1 MYSCCVRFYLIGEEK
16 NAFDKIKNISPLEN
30 FTHKFYESVLPEV
43 PLIHEAD
50 VIIACIRGEDA
61 EKSVKTVISSK
72 KNDSELIVIA
82 EKESVPM
89 LMSMSESINDIWVLP
104 MSVEEV
110 CFRFSKW
117 QQSKKAKMDLWEN
130 SYFFEATMNS
140 SPNLIWFKT
149 KDGVHER
156 VNDSFCRTVNKTKQ
170 QVQGQRHAYIWD
182 VEEDDIAC
190 IESEREVM
198 NSGKILVSEE
208 SIQTKD
214 GQKLLTTYKSPLY
227 NCDGSVMGTV
237 GIGVDIT
244 REREFE
250 QEMMKKSRSLEK
262 VFTSLDCGVLCHSL
276 DGRRIIRINNAALR
290 ILGYESRQELEEVGF
305 NMVAA
310 SVLDEDK
317 VRIKERIMML
327 THEGDSINVEYRV
340 RNKEGKLIHVM
351 GNIKLLKENGELF
364 YQRFMLDITAQK
376 MQEQESERK
385 QAELIHAL
393 SIEYHLV
400 CYFNLDTGIGHS
412 LRIYNCKHDV
422 LDNIFP
428 IGHVLIL
435 EDSLGRYIDTC
446 VHEEDRE
453 MMHRVCSRRWLRE
466 QLNEKKMCTVNYKV
480 MCGDKLKYFQM
491 RAVRTGEETNQWG
504 IVMGFHN
511 VDDETRAEMEQK
523 SLLES
528 ALVQA
533 NRASEAKSVFLSNM
547 SHDIRTPMNAI
558 VGFTS
563 LALSHIDDNEK
574 TEEYLK
580 KIMVSGNH
588 LLSLINDILDMS
600 RIESGKMHIEE
611 APCSIPE
618 IVQGIQNILQED
630 INAKQQELIIE
641 TVDITDEYIFC
652 DKLRLNQ
659 VLLNLLNNSVKYT
672 NSGGKITLRVSENRG
687 TSEDRAIYE
696 FLVKDTGIGMS
707 GEFLKHIFEPFERER
722 NSTISGIQGTGLG
735 MAITKNIVDLMNGT
749 IEVTSEE
756 GVGTECVVR
765 FVFRLNK
772 GKTDSEPEEKKTADK
787 IRTGR
792 ILLAEDNELN
802 QEIATVILE
811 EAGFE
816 VEVADNGQI
825 AVEKLKASEPGY
837 YRIILM
843 DIQMPV
849 MNGYEASSTIR
860 SLDNKE
866 LASIPIIAMTAN
878 AFEEDKQEALK
889 NGMNGHIAKP
899 IDVKVLFDTLDKLL
913 S

>member
-1 MYSCCVRFYLIGEEK
+1 MYSCCIRFYLIGEEK
-16 NAFDKIKNISPLEN
+16 KLFSKIKNIPPLEN
-30 FTHKFYESVLPEV
+30 FTHKFCDSAAPEAS
-43 PLIHEAD
+43 LIHGAD
-50 VIIACIRGEDA
+50 VIISCIRGEEA
-61 EKSVKTVISSK
+61 EKSAKTIINNK
-72 KNDSELIVIA
+72 KDDAELIFLA
-82 EKESVPM
+82 EKETVPV
-89 LMSMSESINDIWVLP
+89 LMSMSEDIKDIWILP
-104 MSVEEV
+104 MSEEEI
-110 CFRFSKW
+110 CFYFSRW
-117 QQSKKAKMDLWEN
+117 QQSKKTKMDFWET
-130 SYFFEATMNS
+130 SCFFETAMNS

-149 KDGVHER
+149 KDGIHER
-156 VNDSFCRTVNKTKQ
+156 VNDSFCKTVNKTKK

-190 IESEREVM
+190 IESERQVM
-198 NSGKILVSEE
+198 SSGTTLVSEE
-208 SIQTKD
+208 AVQTKD
-214 GQKLLTTYKSPLY
+214 GNRLLTTYKSPLY
-227 NCDGSVMGTV
+227 NCDGVVMGTV

-250 QEMMKKSRSLEK
+250 QEIMKKSRYLEK

-290 ILGYESRQELEEVGF
+290 ILGYESRQELEAVGF
-305 NMVAA
+305 NMVAET
-310 SVLDEDK
+310 VLEEDK
-317 VRIKERIMML
+317 IRIRDRIMML

-340 RNKEGKLIHVM
+340 RNKEGKIVHVM

-376 MQEQESERK
+376 MQEQESERR
-385 QAELIHAL
+385 QAELVHAL

-412 LRIYNCKHDV
+412 LRIHNCKQHI
-422 LDNIFP
+422 LDTIFP
-428 IGHVLIL
+428 IGHTLL
-435 EDSLGRYIDTC
+435 MEDSLGRYIDTC
-446 VHEEDRE
+446 VHKDDRE
-453 MMHRVCSRRWLRE
+453 MMHRVCSRKWLKE
-466 QLNEKKMCTVNYKV
+466 QLKEKKMCAVNYRVICK
-480 MCGDKLKYFQM
+480 DKLKYYQM
-491 RAVRTGEETNQWG
+491 RSVRTGEETYQWG
-504 IVMGFHN
+504 IVVGFHN

-563 LALSHIDDNEK
+563 LALSHIDDIEK

-611 APCSIPE
+611 APCSISE

-630 INAKQQELIIE
+630 INNKQQEFFVE
-641 TVDITDEYIFC
+641 TEDITDDGIFC

-659 VLLNLLNNSVKYT
+659 VLINLLNNAVKYT
-672 NSGGKITLRVSENRG
+672 NSGGRILFRITEEPGASK
-687 TSEDRAIYE
+687 DRAIYE

-707 GEFLKHIFEPFERER
+707 EEFLQHIFEPFERER

-735 MAITKNIVDLMNGT
+735 MAITKNIIDLMNGT
-749 IEVTSEE
+749 IEVTSQQD
-756 GVGTECVVR
+756 VGTECKVR
-765 FVFRLNK
+765 FVFRINSE
-772 GKTDSEPEEKKTADK
+772 KTVSEPEDTRSDHTS
-787 IRTGR
+787 RTGR

-802 QEIATVILE
+802 QEIATAILE

-816 VEVADNGQI
+816 IEVADNGQI
-825 AVEKLKASEPGY
+825 AVEKLKNSEPGY
-837 YRIILM
+837 YRIVLM

-849 MNGYEASSTIR
+849 MNGYEASKAIR

-866 LASIPIIAMTAN
+866 LASIPILAMTAN

-889 NGMNGHIAKP
+889 SGMNGHIAKP
-899 IDVKVLFDTLDKLL
+899 IDVKVLFENLDKLL